1 MPHEESASRERAFAW
16 TATGIACLYFAWLA
30 VTLWRH
36 ASAFGA
42 TFRGMGLELPS
53 STRLVVEH
61 VWIYPALFGILAL
74 FAVFKE
80 WIVRDKRISVMLSFV
95 VMMLGQWAAGI
106 ATALYQQPML
116 DIMRRIH

>member
-1 MPHEESASRERAFAW
+1 MSDETSAREWAFAW
-16 TATGIACLYFAWLA
+16 TATAIACLYFAWLA
-30 VTLWRH
+30 FTLWRH

-42 TFRGMGLELPS
+42 IFRGMGLELPS
-53 STRLVVEH
+53 ATRLAVEH

-74 FAVFKE
+74 VAVIKE
-80 WIVRDKRISVMLSFV
+80 WIVRDKRTSVMLSFV

-116 DIMRRIH
+116 DIMRRIQ